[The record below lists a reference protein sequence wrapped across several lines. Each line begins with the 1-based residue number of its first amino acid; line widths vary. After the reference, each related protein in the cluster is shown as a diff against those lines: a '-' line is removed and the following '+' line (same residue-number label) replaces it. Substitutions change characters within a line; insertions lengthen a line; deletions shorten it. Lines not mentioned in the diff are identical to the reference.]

1 MMARS
6 QPNCCRIFSRHA
18 IPIEWWTIDIRQL
31 LKTDLV
37 LVGEGTE
44 EESELIQDVIIVGG
58 EVDVSHV

>member
-1 MMARS
+1 M
-6 QPNCCRIFSRHA
+6 
-18 IPIEWWTIDIRQL
+18 DIRQL

-37 LVGEGTE
+37 SVGEGTE